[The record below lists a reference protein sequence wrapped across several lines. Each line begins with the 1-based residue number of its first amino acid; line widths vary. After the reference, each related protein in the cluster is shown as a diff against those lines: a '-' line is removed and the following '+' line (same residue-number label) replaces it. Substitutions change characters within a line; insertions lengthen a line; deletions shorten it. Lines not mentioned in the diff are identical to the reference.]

1 MIITIVDRPRIR
13 ALTAEKGLT
22 AAGLIRKSGVSQGT
36 LLNVMA
42 GIRTPRTDTLFKI
55 AKALGVD
62 VKDIARW
69 EEVEK

>member
-1 MIITIVDRPRIR
+1 MMKAILNRSAIMELSARN
-13 ALTAEKGLT
+13 GLNV
-22 AAGLIRKSGVSQGT
+22 AGLIRKSGVSPTTMINIMGCT
-36 LLNVMA
+36 RN
-42 GIRTPRTDTLFKI
+42 PRTDTIYKI

>member
-1 MIITIVDRPRIR
+1 MMKAILDRPAIMELSARS
-13 ALTAEKGLT
+13 GLNIT
-22 AAGLIRKSGVSQGT
+22 GLIRKSGVSPT
-36 LLNVMA
+36 TMLNAMA
-42 GIRTPRTDTLFKI
+42 GTRNPRTDTIFKI